1 MAHTINYGIDLG
13 TTNSL
18 IACCTNGEVEVF
30 RNPAG
35 FRETLPSVVGFRKE
49 RTLVGEKAREYLLK
63 DPSNVFSS
71 FKRKMGTSESF
82 FVPNLVDFRTPVQ
95 LSAMVLKELRNFVR
109 SNDSLHSVV
118 VTIPASF
125 DTVQSNA
132 TRQAGIEAGFTEVVL
147 LQEPIAASLAFAN
160 KGNSLGKEGKWL
172 VYDLGGGTFD
182 VALVAFADGEMKVL
196 DHEGDNYLGGVDFD
210 SLILEEIIVPYVET
224 LGVFA
229 DLLHTLKSASGS
241 RNALY
246 VALLYKAEE
255 VKISLSSSESVDVE
269 FEISDDLNQPLDV
282 YLTITRD
289 EFNAVIEPRIRETM
303 ALASAMLV
311 RNNVTGSNLREV
323 ILIGGS
329 TYIPLVRQL
338 LASEL
343 SLTVNVSV
351 DPTTA
356 VAVGAAW
363 FAGSRSAAAPP
374 NNADAVTVDSR
385 EYDISLKTAYRKNS
399 NDAEEYFTAMVSGNI
414 HGMYYR
420 ITRSDGGFDSGL
432 KELNTRISEM
442 LTLLPDS
449 VNEFAIR
456 IYDANQLL
464 VDVSVPPIVIVRGK
478 YSIYG
483 QPLPSDICIEV
494 DDNATNTTY
503 LEVIFEKNEILP
515 LRKTITKTLSR
526 TIVKGTDDQLVINVL
541 EGSRYATA
549 QTNLPIGVIAIKGT
563 SIERDLIKGSDV
575 DLTIEISE
583 NRDITISAWVS
594 ITDTEYKEVFSPS
607 VRSVN
612 IERLKDETDYLVRVG
627 RRNLEQAIETEDFE
641 GSSRIQDAID
651 ALQRIAKRLMNLSG
665 DDVTDEKYKLDEQK
679 RKLAATI
686 DTVSKDTRLR
696 QLQEDYFGWKS
707 HTQSILSAHGSEALN
722 VRFKNLVR
730 DEAEFLKGSE
740 AIIRRKIDDMR
751 QLTWDIRKHDPQYVA
766 GLYLHYA
773 LKDPVEYTDEEM
785 AQQLITRGDAAL
797 ERGNMAEL
805 LEVIYRL
812 YDLLID
818 KDEDEAMKGTG
829 LA

>member
-30 RNPAG
+30 RNPSG

-63 DPSNVFSS
+63 DPVNVFSS
-71 FKRKMGTSESF
+71 FKRKMGTSESY
-82 FVPNLVDFRTPVQ
+82 FVSNIVDFRTPVQ

-109 SNDSLHSVV
+109 TNDSLHSVV

-132 TRQAGIEAGFTEVVL
+132 TREAGLVAGFTEVVL

-160 KGNSLGKEGKWL
+160 KGNSLGKDGKWL

-182 VALVAFADGEMKVL
+182 VALVAFAEGEMKVL

-210 SLILEEIIVPYVET
+210 SLILEDIVVPYVET

-229 DLLHTLKSASGS
+229 ELLHSLKSGSGS

-269 FEISDDLNQPLDV
+269 FEITDDLNQPLDV
-282 YLTITRD
+282 FLTITRD
-289 EFNAVIEPRIRETM
+289 ELNAVIEPRIRETM

-311 RNNVTGSNLREV
+311 RNNVTGGSLREV

-338 LASEL
+338 LATEL
-343 SLTVNVSV
+343 NLTVNVSV

-363 FAGSRSAAAPP
+363 FASSRSATALPDGDNAA
-374 NNADAVTVDSR
+374 VVGRR
-385 EYDISLKTAYRKNS
+385 EHDISLKTAYRKNS
-399 NDAEEYFTAMVSGNI
+399 NDAEEYFTAMVSGSFQ
-414 HGMYYR
+414 GMYYR

-432 KELNTRISEM
+432 KVLNTRISEM
-442 LTLLPDS
+442 LILLPDS
-449 VNEFAIR
+449 VNEFTIR
-456 IYDANQLL
+456 VYDANQLL
-464 VDVSVPPIVIVRGK
+464 VDISFPLIVIVRGK

-612 IERLKDETDYLVRVG
+612 IERLQDETDYLIRIG
-627 RRNLEQAIETEDFE
+627 RRNLEQAVETEDFE

-651 ALQRIAKRLMNLSG
+651 ALQRIAKRLMHISA

-686 DTVSKDTRLR
+686 NAVSKDSRLR
-696 QLQEDYFGWKS
+696 QLQEDYFGWKA
-707 HTQSILSAHGSEALN
+707 HTQSILSTHGSEALN
-722 VRFKNLVR
+722 IRFKNLVR

-785 AQQLITRGDAAL
+785 AKQLVTRGDAAL
-797 ERGNMAEL
+797 ERGNVAEL

>member
-1 MAHTINYGIDLG
+1 
-13 TTNSL
+13 
-18 IACCTNGEVEVF
+18 
-30 RNPAG
+30 
-35 FRETLPSVVGFRKE
+35 
-49 RTLVGEKAREYLLK
+49 
-63 DPSNVFSS
+63 
-71 FKRKMGTSESF
+71 
-82 FVPNLVDFRTPVQ
+82 
-95 LSAMVLKELRNFVR
+95 
-109 SNDSLHSVV
+109 
-118 VTIPASF
+118 
-125 DTVQSNA
+125 
-132 TRQAGIEAGFTEVVL
+132 
-147 LQEPIAASLAFAN
+147 
-160 KGNSLGKEGKWL
+160 
-172 VYDLGGGTFD
+172 
-182 VALVAFADGEMKVL
+182 
-196 DHEGDNYLGGVDFD
+196 
-210 SLILEEIIVPYVET
+210 
-224 LGVFA
+224 
-229 DLLHTLKSASGS
+229 
-241 RNALY
+241 
-246 VALLYKAEE
+246 
-255 VKISLSSSESVDVE
+255 
-269 FEISDDLNQPLDV
+269 
-282 YLTITRD
+282 
-289 EFNAVIEPRIRETM
+289 
-303 ALASAMLV
+303 
-311 RNNVTGSNLREV
+311 
-323 ILIGGS
+323 
-329 TYIPLVRQL
+329 
-338 LASEL
+338 
-343 SLTVNVSV
+343 
-351 DPTTA
+351 
-356 VAVGAAW
+356 
-363 FAGSRSAAAPP
+363 
-374 NNADAVTVDSR
+374 
-385 EYDISLKTAYRKNS
+385 
-399 NDAEEYFTAMVSGNI
+399 
-414 HGMYYR
+414 
-420 ITRSDGGFDSGL
+420 
-432 KELNTRISEM
+432 M

-612 IERLKDETDYLVRVG
+612 IDRLKDETDYLVRVG

-696 QLQEDYFGWKS
+696 QLQEDYFEWKS

-818 KDEDEAMKGTG
+818 KDEDETMKGTG